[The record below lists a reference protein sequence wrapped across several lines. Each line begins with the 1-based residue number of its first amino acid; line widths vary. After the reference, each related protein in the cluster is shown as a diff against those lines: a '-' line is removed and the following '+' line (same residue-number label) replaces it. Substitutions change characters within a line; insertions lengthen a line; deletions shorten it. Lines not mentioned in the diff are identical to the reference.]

1 MLLGPRPTCPS
12 GSPATPPA
20 RGLPVLSP
28 TGRWA
33 GLQGPKKALLRPGL
47 PAAGPNHMPLA
58 DLSPRDSYSQ
68 KMRVTTLAWTQTL
81 LQEGPRVR
89 ARVQPGCTPH
99 RGFLTLFRKE
109 RLESAVSCSHH
120 RPAPPCLPSS
130 GPRDTDSPCTN
141 LHRGVKGHTGA
152 E

>member
-68 KMRVTTLAWTQTL
+68 KMRVTTLAWTPDPST
-81 LQEGPRVR
+81 EGPSSSSACPTWLHTTLWVSDT
-89 ARVQPGCTPH
+89 VQK
-99 RGFLTLFRKE
+99 RK
-109 RLESAVSCSHH
+109 AGISH
-120 RPAPPCLPSS
+120 L
-130 GPRDTDSPCTN
+130 
-141 LHRGVKGHTGA
+141 L
-152 E
+152 